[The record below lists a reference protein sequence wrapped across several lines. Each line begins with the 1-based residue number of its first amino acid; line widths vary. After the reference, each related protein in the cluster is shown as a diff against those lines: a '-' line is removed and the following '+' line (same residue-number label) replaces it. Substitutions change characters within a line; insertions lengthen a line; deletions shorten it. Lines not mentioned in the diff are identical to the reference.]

1 MFKYLKQNRN
11 WVLLFPLIL
20 YWIILF
26 IGTTLPS
33 DHLSNIIDIGDKLKH
48 FTAYSILAFLLSLN
62 LFFQEKWVYVSKNY
76 LAYTL
81 IICLFYGVFDEIH
94 QLFVPNRSAEFLD
107 WVADIFGSV
116 FGSFLAYVFIEKI
129 KATFNFETY

>member
-33 DHLSNIIDIGDKLKH
+33 DHFSNIIDIGDKLKH

-62 LFFQEKWVYVSKNY
+62 FFFQEKWKYVYKNY

-81 IICLFYGVFDEIH
+81 IICILYGAFDEIH
-94 QLFVPNRSAEFLD
+94 QLM
-107 WVADIFGSV
+107 
-116 FGSFLAYVFIEKI
+116 
-129 KATFNFETY
+129 

>member
-1 MFKYLKQNRN
+1 LFKYLKKNRN

-33 DHLSNIIDIGDKLKH
+33 DRFSNIVDIGDKLKH
-48 FTAYSILAFLLSLN
+48 FSAYSILAFLLSLN
-62 LFFQEKWVYVSKNY
+62 LFFQEKWEYVSKNY

-81 IICLFYGVFDEIH
+81 IICILYGAFDEIH
-94 QLFVPNRSAEFLD
+94 QFLVPNRSAEFLD
-107 WVADIFGSV
+107 WFADILGSII
-116 FGSFLAYVFIEKI
+116 GSFFAYLFIQKNS
-129 KATFNFETY
+129 TTVSYET